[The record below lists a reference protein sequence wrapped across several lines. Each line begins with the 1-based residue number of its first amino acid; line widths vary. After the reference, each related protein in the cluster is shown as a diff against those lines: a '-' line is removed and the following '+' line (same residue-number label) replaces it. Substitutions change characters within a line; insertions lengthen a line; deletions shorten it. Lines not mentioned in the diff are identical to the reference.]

1 MNTKYE
7 PSAFDDTWKDEF
19 GAIYTFDKKKL
30 IKGVN
35 VPRYIIEHKKSPQ
48 LSTMKNNNM
57 EVL

>member
-19 GAIYTFDKKKL
+19 GAIYTFDKRKL

-35 VPRYIIEHKKSPQ
+35 VPRY
-48 LSTMKNNNM
+48 
-57 EVL
+57 